1 MKAPQ
6 LAKYARPAAQKGCAS
21 YAQGL
26 APPFCAF
33 PSKLFN
39 LLFHLIP
46 KKLNAAKKSLGELI
60 EGTAEMVTMFE
71 AVQQVSG
78 ELGIPLDVQ
87 ILNEC
92 EQMFIAINRLLY
104 DQQSKL
110 KHLQMMQVA
119 AETASKTVE
128 QVRAQYARKADAQ
141 ESTLFNQAV

>member
-1 MKAPQ
+1 M
-6 LAKYARPAAQKGCAS
+6 LYTNETLS
-21 YAQGL
+21 
-26 APPFCAF
+26 
-33 PSKLFN
+33 S
-39 LLFHLIP
+39 

-60 EGTAEMVTMFE
+60 EETAGIVTMFE
-71 AVQQVSG
+71 ALQQVSG
-78 ELGIPLDVQ
+78 ELGIPLDGQ
-87 ILNEC
+87 IMSEC

-141 ESTLFNQAV
+141 EATLFNQAV